1 MKSIKLILSLVT
13 ASMLVA
19 CGTSPSEIESVET
32 QGTLKETFIV
42 GFDAE
47 YPPYGYM
54 DENGEYIGFDLEMA
68 EIVCNNL
75 GYELI
80 KQPIDWASKDMEL
93 NSGNIDCIW
102 NGFSMTPERMDDY
115 AWSDAYI
122 DNLQVIVVPEDS
134 EIKELKDL
142 AGKNVIV
149 QSASAASEVLNSE
162 ELSYLTTTFSDLSE
176 NPDYNTAFMNLDAG
190 ATDAIAI
197 DIGVANYQLS
207 NRNNNYRIL
216 EEELQSEL
224 YGIGF
229 RIEDTQLRDTIQ
241 AELMKLV
248 EDGTYYKLGEKYGI
262 DKSMLCLGN

>member
-1 MKSIKLILSLVT
+1 
-13 ASMLVA
+13 
-19 CGTSPSEIESVET
+19 
-32 QGTLKETFIV
+32 
-42 GFDAE
+42 FDAE

-54 DENGEYIGFDLEMA
+54 DENGEYVGFDLEMA

-75 GYELI
+75 GYEFI

-102 NGFSMTPERMDDY
+102 NGFSITPERMDEY
-115 AWSDAYI
+115 AWSDAYV

-142 AGKNVIV
+142 AGKNVVV

-162 ELSYLTTTFSDLSE
+162 ELSYLTTTFNDLSE

-190 ATDAIAI
+190 AADAIAI

-207 NRNNNYRIL
+207 NRNNKYRIL
-216 EEELQSEL
+216 EEELQSEQ

-229 RIEDTQLRDTIQ
+229 RVEDTQLRDTIQ